1 MNFRNL
7 PADFGALYDGFDQPV
22 TQVDCGRMCAPHN
35 PHGIPFCCDI
45 CHAVPVAYEQE
56 WQYLRNI
63 TALWHSW
70 DGDECAGEQVEVQEL
85 LDQTPPHLRLLA
97 CKGPAFCERE
107 MRATSC
113 RQFPFYPYLTSDF
126 RFIGLTYDWEF
137 TSKCWVLSNL
147 HLVTRS
153 YIDEFVNTY
162 DQLFSALLEDLD
174 SYVEL
179 STETREHYAALRKR
193 FPLLHRDGNAYL
205 VSPGSEK
212 LTRINPQKLPAF
224 APYTKVNQQ

>member
-1 MNFRNL
+1 M
-7 PADFGALYDGFDQPV
+7 
-22 TQVDCGRMCAPHN
+22 
-35 PHGIPFCCDI
+35 
-45 CHAVPVAYEQE
+45 
-56 WQYLRNI
+56 
-63 TALWHSW
+63 
-70 DGDECAGEQVEVQEL
+70 
-85 LDQTPPHLRLLA
+85 
-97 CKGPAFCERE
+97 
-107 MRATSC
+107 
-113 RQFPFYPYLTSDF
+113 
-126 RFIGLTYDWEF
+126 TYDWEF